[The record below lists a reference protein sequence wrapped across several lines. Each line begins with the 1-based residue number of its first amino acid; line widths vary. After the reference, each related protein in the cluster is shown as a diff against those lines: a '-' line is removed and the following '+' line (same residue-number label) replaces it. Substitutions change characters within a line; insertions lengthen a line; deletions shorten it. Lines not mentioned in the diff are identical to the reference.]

1 MAKLLKIM
9 RYNTEASLNVVRH
22 ERRLRYATTFRDA
35 SQIAVFYPL
44 SKLANNTAVV
54 VYVDQRDIYDINR
67 RIIILKCRI
76 IILNYYKPLFILT
89 GV

>member
-35 SQIAVFYPL
+35 SEIAVFL
-44 SKLANNTAVV
+44 RFVKIGKITQLWSCML
-54 VYVDQRDIYDINR
+54 INVM
-67 RIIILKCRI
+67 
-76 IILNYYKPLFILT
+76 YKTSF
-89 GV
+89 VA